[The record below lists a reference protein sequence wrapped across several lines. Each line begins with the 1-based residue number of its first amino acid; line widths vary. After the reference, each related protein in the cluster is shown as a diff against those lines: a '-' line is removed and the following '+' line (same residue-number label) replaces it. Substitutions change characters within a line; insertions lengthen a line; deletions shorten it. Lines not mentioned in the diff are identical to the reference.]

1 MTQEMISTRNVKI
14 ISVEGNIGAGKST
27 IITNLKNY
35 FNELKNEEKQVDID
49 KKIIF
54 IKEPL
59 DVWEATK
66 DISSGKNMIELFYEN
81 QKKWSFTFQMM
92 VLATQ
97 EQLITETIEHNPQC
111 EVIISERSIDAGK
124 HVFTEMSADSNNMS
138 NIEYQVY
145 NLMFNNCKYKLN
157 ETIFI
162 DINPETCYDR
172 VCKRA
177 RDGESGVDLEYLK
190 CCDDYYRKWLFEKKE
205 LCQYPEKVSVIND
218 NQLHDILPVLMPMI
232 SHITQ

>member
-1 MTQEMISTRNVKI
+1 MNSTRNVKI
-14 ISVEGNIGAGKST
+14 ISIEGNIGAGKST
-27 IITNLKNY
+27 IITNMKNY
-35 FNELKNEEKQVDID
+35 FNELKKKEKYIDID

-59 DVWEATK
+59 DIWEGMK

-97 EQLITETIEHNPQC
+97 EKLITETIEDNPYC

-124 HVFTEMSADSNNMS
+124 HVFTEMLVDSNNMS

-162 DINPETCYDR
+162 DINPEICYNR

-177 RDGESGVDLEYLK
+177 RDGETGIDLEYLK

-205 LCQYPEKVSVIND
+205 LYQYPENVSVIND
-218 NQLHDILPVLMPMI
+218 NQLHDILPVLIPMI
-232 SHITQ
+232 NYIIQ